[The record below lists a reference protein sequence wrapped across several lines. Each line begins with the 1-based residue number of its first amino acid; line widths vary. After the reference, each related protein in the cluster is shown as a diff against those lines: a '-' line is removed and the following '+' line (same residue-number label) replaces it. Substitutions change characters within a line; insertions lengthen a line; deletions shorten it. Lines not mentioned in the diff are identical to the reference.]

1 MRYAVNKTILTL
13 GLRSLSLSCSLFR
26 TLSFALSLSQLK
38 QFEDVNIY
46 LNSVKAYMYND
57 DDFNHNYG
65 ISLAQTGNFK
75 EAEETLLLVQVRIS
89 ELTQYLCCCCCCCW
103 IIGSLDHWII
113 GDWGM
118 LHLTH

>member
-13 GLRSLSLSCSLFR
+13 GLLSLSLSCSLSR

-75 EAEETLLLVQVRIS
+75 EAEETLLLVQVHVS
-89 ELTQYLCCCCCCCW
+89 ELTQYLCLLLLF
-103 IIGSLDHWII
+103 IVVVVVVVVVVV

>member
-13 GLRSLSLSCSLFR
+13 GLLSLSLSCSLFR

-89 ELTQYLCCCCCCCW
+89 ELTQYLCCLLLLLLLLL
-103 IIGSLDHWII
+103 LDHWII

>member
-13 GLRSLSLSCSLFR
+13 GLLSLSLSCSLFR

-75 EAEETLLLVQVRIS
+75 EAEETLLLVQVHVS
-89 ELTQYLCCCCCCCW
+89 ELTQYLCCCCCCCCCCC
-103 IIGSLDHWII
+103 WII